1 MAKATKVVAPTA
13 AILEVV
19 VLTEFLIVAVLS
31 IF

>member
-1 MAKATKVVAPTA
+1 MAKATKVVAPAA